1 MKGLAKFFCNFENYW
16 NYFDY
21 MINIA
26 KQIEYWQGSAISNI
40 ETAEILV
47 TSRKYIEGMFFCH
60 LCIEKIL
67 KALVVKQT
75 GNIPSKTH
83 DLFHLADISKILI
96 TEDQIGFMQILM
108 KYQLEGRYP
117 EYYPKAPSPVKITEY
132 LNQTKILFQCFSK
145 ML

>member
-1 MKGLAKFFCNFENYW
+1 
-16 NYFDY
+16 
-21 MINIA
+21 MINTER
-26 KQIEYWQGSAISNI
+26 QIEYWKSSAISNI

-47 TSRKYIEGMFFCH
+47 ASKKYIEGMFFCH

-75 GNIPSKTH
+75 GDIPGKTH
-83 DLFHLADISKILI
+83 DLFHLAGISKIVI
-96 TEDQIGFMQILM
+96 TEEQTEFMQILM

-117 EYYPKAPSPVKITEY
+117 EYYPTAPAAKKILEY
-132 LNQTKILFQCFSK
+132 LNETNNLFICFSK

>member
-1 MKGLAKFFCNFENYW
+1 
-16 NYFDY
+16 

-26 KQIEYWQGSAISNI
+26 KHVEYWQNSAISNI
-40 ETAEILV
+40 ETAEILIV
-47 TSRKYIEGMFFCH
+47 SRKYIEGMFFCH

-75 GNIPSKTH
+75 GKIPSKTH
-83 DLFHLADISKILI
+83 DLFYLTDISKVVI
-96 TEDQIGFMQILM
+96 TDSQIGFLQILM

-117 EYYPKAPSPVKITEY
+117 EYYPKAPLPEKVNEY
-132 LNQTKILFQCFSK
+132 LTQTKILFEWFNK

>member
-1 MKGLAKFFCNFENYW
+1 
-16 NYFDY
+16 

-26 KQIEYWQGSAISNI
+26 RQIEYWRSSAISNL

-47 TSRKYIEGMFFCH
+47 ASGKYIEGMFFCH

-75 GNIPSKTH
+75 CNIPAKTH
-83 DLFHLADISKILI
+83 DLFHLVDISKIVI
-96 TEDQIGFMQILM
+96 TDDQIGFMQILM

-117 EYYPKAPSPVKITEY
+117 EYYPKAPSPVKIAEY
-132 LNQTKILFQCFSK
+132 LNETKLLFQCFSK